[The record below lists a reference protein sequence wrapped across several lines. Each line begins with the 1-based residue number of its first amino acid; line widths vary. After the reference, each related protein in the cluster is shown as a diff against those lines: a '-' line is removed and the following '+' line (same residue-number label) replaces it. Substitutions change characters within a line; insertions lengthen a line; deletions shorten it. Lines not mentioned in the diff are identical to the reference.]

1 MHRCV
6 WLDTRLH
13 VVITQ
18 DPTPTSLSTFWIGN
32 VESSSN
38 HLQATT
44 PQLAMGKL
52 LCSLSIEDS
61 SLERLPAS
69 ILITSLTEIW
79 KSLFS
84 TLPYSFSCCPMV
96 LTSCCSLI
104 SAQINPQHTWW
115 DFQYSSQFQKA
126 KIELS
131 LCKSSSCYHQCRFDP
146 YQSQS
151 VYMDMRPFGYC
162 WVWVTIPRSKQCFRH
177 CVCPQQSWQQVI
189 RFTDFSVSLQVTVP
203 SGSHWAAAVHMH
215 VWGVSANTQI
225 NNGQCGYVHS
235 NHRNTEK
242 AVVYSDCS
250 TGFGYKLETI
260 LRLLLLS
267 ERWCNVNLQLWGFS
281 RSCSDTYCSTFRNTL
296 LQEIYTRQSSPCV
309 NSKG

>member
-1 MHRCV
+1 MVYIALQSHVLADVMWCHWTITVCMTEDREGQVLIEKCYYDTLIIAIHRSLNLTYLKVTTHKTNIKLPFMSACVGVHAKCV

-52 LCSLSIEDS
+52 LCGLSIEDS

-84 TLPYSFSCCPMV
+84 TLPSSFSRCPMV

-115 DFQYSSQFQKA
+115 DFQYSSQFQKE

-151 VYMDMRPFGYC
+151 VYMDMRSFGYC
-162 WVWVTIPRSKQCFRH
+162 WVRVTIPRSKQCFRH
-177 CVCPQQSWQQVI
+177 CVCP
-189 RFTDFSVSLQVTVP
+189 
-203 SGSHWAAAVHMH
+203 
-215 VWGVSANTQI
+215 
-225 NNGQCGYVHS
+225 
-235 NHRNTEK
+235 
-242 AVVYSDCS
+242 
-250 TGFGYKLETI
+250 
-260 LRLLLLS
+260 
-267 ERWCNVNLQLWGFS
+267 
-281 RSCSDTYCSTFRNTL
+281 
-296 LQEIYTRQSSPCV
+296 
-309 NSKG
+309 